1 MEDGAGVGGS
11 ERTGTCTH
19 AQMQIEGFLAML
31 EDQIER
37 QGDCCV
43 LPRLISQDSLESL
56 FGCIRHA
63 CGGGNHPE
71 FLKVAAAAV
80 AVEERQVSRRRT
92 TASRKRKMNSGATD
106 DRPTKLSTWQAKRST
121 PKSEAANMAIK
132 EAGAK
137 QPPQRRW
144 HLVEPPGFDAAW
156 AQFEQSAWSKR
167 CTYAVSWITMKSIQ
181 VPAGASQRACVQLFF
196 VRIVR
201 YRASE
206 ILQGG

>member
-1 MEDGAGVGGS
+1 
-11 ERTGTCTH
+11 
-19 AQMQIEGFLAML
+19 MQIEGFLAML

-37 QGDCCV
+37 HGDCCV

-63 CGGGNHPE
+63 CGGSNHPE

-80 AVEERQVSRRRT
+80 AVEERQASRRRT
-92 TASRKRKMNSGATD
+92 TASRKRKTNSGVTD

-132 EAGAK
+132 EAK

-144 HLVEPPGFDAAW
+144 HLVEPPDFDAAW
-156 AQFEQSAWSKR
+156 AAFEQSAWSKR
-167 CTYAVSWITMKSIQ
+167 CTHAVSWITMKSIQ
-181 VPAGASQRACVQLFF
+181 MRMQSRPCRTQ
-196 VRIVR
+196 
-201 YRASE
+201 
-206 ILQGG
+206 